1 MSCAERHVGTP
12 ASGTHGTDVVRQAVH
27 KKKLEGTLM
36 HHAGRAAILTT
47 LSRGLLLVLAM
58 AGVDAAP
65 LSATHMTI
73 RAGLADYQVF
83 QRDTSGAATIRFSA
97 VLSERQSG
105 KVECRVIAQRSGAV
119 AADWHEVGTCRGG
132 QVQATLARLI
142 TGGPYAV
149 QVRVVASNGGV
160 IAEKEVRHILVG
172 DLWVLAGQS
181 NMQGIGELRDAPEPS
196 ILVNSYGF
204 DEQWSF
210 AADPLHWLLD
220 SPDPVHHGG
229 RAPEELA
236 RARAAAKR
244 DPQTG
249 VGLALPFAKELVAR
263 TGVPIGL
270 VPCAHGGTAMEQW
283 DPAKRD
289 QGGISLYGSMFRRFL
304 AVGGRVR
311 GVLWYQGESD
321 ANQSQAPLF
330 HDRFL
335 ALVAAIR
342 RDFGDPQLPFY
353 FVQLGRYVAAHE
365 NPYWNVIR
373 EQQRLCAVELPHAGM
388 VTAIDLPLDD
398 PIHISSKGHE
408 RLGRR
413 LARLVLRDLFGH
425 SEIQPGPT
433 LADIAII
440 PFRFPRYR
448 LTFAGVNG
456 RLCSPPVPSGFS
468 IRDSQGQ
475 DLRLIYKVEL
485 AATEPCID
493 LYLRQASPPD
503 AQLWYGWGLD
513 PHCTVTD
520 ELDMGLP
527 AFGPVNLN
535 QVALQSFI
543 QRAQVSPRDVSLATL
558 LPQVVGL
565 ASDQRAT
572 LLPLVQEMLAA
583 FPAEERFT
591 RLPFLFALGDLSEWR
606 TYVERARSAS
616 LATRKELARTWS
628 TSAHFP
634 ALSCKFI
641 TKWQVVGP
649 FDNSDDKGFDR
660 PFGPERSGVTTASYA
675 DGLGGAVTWQQ
686 AEADREG
693 FLDLTGCF
701 AVKENAIAYARAEV
715 HASQEVDT
723 ILLVGSDDGV
733 AVWLNG
739 RLVHAEHRHRAASP
753 AQDLVVVHLDKGSN
767 IILAKVE
774 QVAGDWGLY
783 LQLVDPVSTLS
794 YD

>member
-1 MSCAERHVGTP
+1 
-12 ASGTHGTDVVRQAVH
+12 
-27 KKKLEGTLM
+27 M
-36 HHAGRAAILTT
+36 HYAKRVTILTS
-47 LSRGLLLVLAM
+47 LSAGLLLLLATA
-58 AGVDAAP
+58 AGTTSRAASH
-65 LSATHMTI
+65 LTI

-83 QRDTSGAATIRFSA
+83 QRDSSGAATITFSA
-97 VLSERQSG
+97 TLSERQNG
-105 KVECRVIAQRSGAV
+105 TVECRVIAQRTGAV
-119 AADWHEVGTCRGG
+119 VADWHEVGTCQRG
-132 QVQATLARLI
+132 QVEATLTRLT

-149 QVRVVASNGGV
+149 QVRVVAGNGAV
-160 IAEKEVRHILVG
+160 IAEKEVRHVLVG

-181 NMQGIGELRDAPEPS
+181 NMEGIGELRGAPEPS
-196 ILVNSYGF
+196 VLVNSYGF

-229 RAPEELA
+229 RPPEELA

-249 VGLALPFAKELVAR
+249 AGLALPFAKELVAR

-270 VPCAHGGTAMEQW
+270 VPCAHGGTSMEQW
-283 DPAKRD
+283 DPAKKD
-289 QGGISLYGSMFRRFL
+289 QGGASLYGSMYRRFL
-304 AVGGRVR
+304 AVGGKVR

-321 ANQSQAPLF
+321 ANQTEAALF

-342 RDFGDPQLPFY
+342 QDFGDPQLPFY
-353 FVQLGRYVAAHE
+353 FVQLGRYVTARE

-373 EQQRLCAVELPHAGM
+373 EQQRLCAMELAHAGM

-398 PIHISSKGHE
+398 PIHISTKGLE
-408 RLGRR
+408 RLGKR
-413 LARLVLRDLFGH
+413 LAMLVLRDLFGH
-425 SEIQPGPT
+425 SQIQPGPT
-433 LADIAII
+433 LTDIEIV
-440 PFRFPRYR
+440 PFRYPRYR

-493 LYLRQASPPD
+493 LYLRQAPPPD
-503 AQLWYGWGLD
+503 AQLWYGWGVD

-520 ELDMGLP
+520 ELDMALP
-527 AFGPVNLN
+527 AFGPVELN
-535 QVALQSFI
+535 QVALQTFI
-543 QRAQVSPRDVSLATL
+543 RRAQVSPRDASLPAL

-565 ASDQRAT
+565 ASGQQAT
-572 LLPLVQEMLAA
+572 LLPLVREVLAT
-583 FPAEERFT
+583 FPAEERIP
-591 RLPFLFALGDLSEWR
+591 RLPFLFALGDLSEWQ
-606 TYVERARSAS
+606 TYLERARSAS
-616 LATRKELARTWS
+616 LTGRKELAKTWA

-641 TKWQVVGP
+641 STWQVVGP

-660 PFGPERSGVTTASYA
+660 PFGPERSGLTTASYA
-675 DGLGGAVTWQQ
+675 DGVGGAVTWQQ
-686 AEADREG
+686 AEANREG

-701 AVKENAIAYARAEV
+701 DVKTNAIAYARAEV
-715 HASQEVDT
+715 QAAQELETV
-723 ILLVGSDDGV
+723 LLLGSDDGV
-733 AVWLNG
+733 AVCLNG
-739 RLVHAEHRHRAASP
+739 RLVHAEHAHRAAAP
-753 AQDLVVVHLDKGSN
+753 AQDLVVVRLDQGTN
-767 IILAKVE
+767 TILAKVE
-774 QVAGDWGLY
+774 QVGGDWGLY
-783 LQLVDPVSTLS
+783 LQLVDPGSILN